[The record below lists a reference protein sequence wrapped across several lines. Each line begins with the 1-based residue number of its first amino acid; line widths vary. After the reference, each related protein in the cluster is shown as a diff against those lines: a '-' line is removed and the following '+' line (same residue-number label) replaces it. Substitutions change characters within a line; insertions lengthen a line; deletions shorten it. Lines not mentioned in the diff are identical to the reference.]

1 MNLRDDYLS
10 ANAEMEKKMPKM
22 RKCDQKGCELPATF
36 TLVWTKQQFYCS
48 IHVNTALG
56 VANAMGFPTPENTV
70 RALGPMEMIIDEGEE
85 NKTDEE

>member
-1 MNLRDDYLS
+1 
-10 ANAEMEKKMPKM
+10 METRMPKI

-36 TLVWTKQQFYCS
+36 TLVWMKQQFYCS

-70 RALGPMEMIIDEGEE
+70 RALGPMEMIIDEDDEGSKTGE
-85 NKTDEE
+85 K